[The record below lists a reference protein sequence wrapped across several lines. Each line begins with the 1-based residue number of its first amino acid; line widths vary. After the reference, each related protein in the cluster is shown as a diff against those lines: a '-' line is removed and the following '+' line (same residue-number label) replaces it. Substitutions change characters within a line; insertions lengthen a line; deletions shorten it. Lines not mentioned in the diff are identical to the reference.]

1 MDKLKERFQ
10 VAKDYALKRGYT
22 DDAKNDACNLFCSA
36 SYDIY
41 NALWNMFDAEL
52 KGGADND

>member
-10 VAKDYALKRGYT
+10 VAKNYALKRGYT

-41 NALWNMFDAEL
+41 NALWNMFDDEL
-52 KGGADND
+52 KGGENSD